1 MSNFARFFAPLHKN
15 QIILSNTML
24 KYFLI
29 SLSVWLVASSGAVA
43 QTPDPVLFTV
53 NGTSVTASE
62 FKYIY
67 SKTNQDK
74 ADFSEPSLRE
84 YLDLYTKFKLKVQR
98 ARDMR
103 LDTIVALKGELDGYR
118 RQLANS
124 YLVDREVTDKL
135 IRETYDRMLQDVDV
149 SHIQIVLDRNAKP
162 ADTLRAYNR
171 AMSWLRKI
179 NAGTPFEKMALDS
192 SEDKTVKENKGNLGF
207 ITAMLP
213 DGYYAMEKAI
223 YSAKPGAV
231 LGPIRTTSGYHLVRT
246 NAVRPAR
253 GEIEV
258 GQILL
263 RKGNS
268 EEQGVVVKQR
278 ADSVYTA
285 LKNGAKWE
293 EMVTRYTD
301 DKATAPKGGY
311 IGFFGINRYQK
322 NFEDAA
328 FGLQKDG
335 DFSAPVQ
342 SSIGWHIIR
351 RISQRPVG
359 AYETV
364 KRSLSDRVKR
374 DSRNEV
380 ARQSMIGRIKKES
393 NFQEYPEVLQKWM
406 DGQKDTVFHTF
417 RWKPDPA
424 KPQTVLMRFGNQK
437 AYTIADFEE
446 YNARASRDRMRG
458 SGYPVAETVQKLYAT
473 WTEEVTMQYEEAQ
486 LDQKYPEFKSLMR
499 EYEEGILLFEA
510 LKQNVW
516 DRANTDS
523 VGLEKYFKSTL
534 SQKYKWDERAA
545 VSIYTVK
552 TDDPKIVE
560 KVRTLAAKKP
570 AADVLKKFNK
580 VGKPEVVAVLE
591 KMYEK
596 GKNKDLG
603 DLWLAGAMTPMKA
616 DTSTKTTTFLKVE
629 AIRPPTPKSLPDARG
644 YAVADYQDY
653 LEKQWIEELR
663 KSYPVKVDEMVL
675 RSLVKK

>member
-1 MSNFARFFAPLHKN
+1 
-15 QIILSNTML
+15 ML
-24 KYFLI
+24 KYILI
-29 SLSVWLVASSGAVA
+29 SLSISLFSTAGVTA
-43 QTPDPVLFTV
+43 QIPDPVLFTV
-53 NGTSVTASE
+53 KGNPVTASE
-62 FKYIY
+62 FTYIY
-67 SKTNQDK
+67 GKTNQDK
-74 ADFSEPSLRE
+74 ADFSEQSLRE

-98 ARDMR
+98 ARDMQ
-103 LDTIVALKGELDGYR
+103 LDTVASLKNELDGYR

-149 SHIQIVLDRNAKP
+149 SHILVVMDRNAKP

-171 AMSWLRKI
+171 ALNWLRKI
-179 NAGTPFEKMALDS
+179 NGGIPFDKMALDS
-192 SEDKTVKENKGNLGF
+192 SEDKTVKENRGNLGF

-223 YSAKPGAV
+223 YAAKPGTL
-231 LGPIRTTSGYHLVRT
+231 LGPIRTSSGYHLVRV
-246 NAVRPAR
+246 NGFRPAR
-253 GEIEV
+253 AEIEV
-258 GQILL
+258 SQILF
-263 RKGNS
+263 RRGDN
-268 EEQGVVVKQR
+268 EERSTTIKQR
-278 ADSVYTA
+278 ADSVYLA
-285 LKNGAKWE
+285 LQKGAKWE
-293 EMVTRYTD
+293 DMANRYTD
-301 DKATAPKGGY
+301 DKAAAAKGGY

-328 FGLQKDG
+328 FSLQKDG
-335 DFSAPVQ
+335 EVSAPIE
-342 SSIGWHIIR
+342 SSIGWHIIK

-364 KRSLSDRVKR
+364 KRGLSDRVKR

-393 NFQEYPEVLQKWM
+393 GFQEYPAELQKWM
-406 DGQKDTVFHTF
+406 TGQTDTVFHTF

-424 KPQTVLMRFGNQK
+424 KPQAVLLRFGNQK
-437 AYTIADFEE
+437 AYTVADFEE
-446 YNARASRDRMRG
+446 YNARASRERMRG
-458 SGYPVAETVQKLYAT
+458 SGYPLAETVQKLSTA
-473 WTEEVTMQYEEAQ
+473 WTEEVVMQYEETQ
-486 LDQKYPEFKSLMR
+486 LDKKYPEFKSLMR

-523 VGLEKYFKSTL
+523 TGLEKYFKSTL
-534 SQKYKWDERAA
+534 SQKYKWDERAQ

-552 TDDPKIVE
+552 TNDAKIVE
-560 KVRTLAAKKP
+560 KVREHAAKKP
-570 AADVLKKFNK
+570 SAEVLKKFNK
-580 VGKPEVVAVLE
+580 TGKPEVVAVME

-603 DLWLAGAMTPMKA
+603 DLWSAGAMTAAKS
-616 DTSTKTTTFLKVE
+616 DTTTKTTTFLKVE
-629 AIRPPTPKSLPDARG
+629 SIQPPRAKELQDARG

-663 KSYPVKVDEMVL
+663 QAYPVKVDEKVL
-675 RSLVKK
+675 LGLVKK

>member
-1 MSNFARFFAPLHKN
+1 
-15 QIILSNTML
+15 ML
-24 KYFLI
+24 RYLLI
-29 SLSVWLVASSGAVA
+29 PLSVWLFSAAGVAA

-53 NGTSVTASE
+53 NGTPITASE

-67 SKTNQDK
+67 GKTNQDK

-98 ARDMR
+98 ARDMQ
-103 LDTIVALKGELDGYR
+103 LDTISALKGELDGYR

-135 IRETYDRMLQDVDV
+135 VRETYDRTLQDVDV

-171 AMSWLRKI
+171 AMNWLRKI
-179 NAGTPFEKMALDS
+179 NSGTPFEKMALDS
-192 SEDKTVKENKGNLGF
+192 SEDKTVQENRGNLSF

-223 YSAKPGAV
+223 YAAKPGTIV
-231 LGPIRTTSGYHLVRT
+231 GPVRTSSGYHLVRV
-246 NAVRPAR
+246 NAFRPAR
-253 GEIEV
+253 GEVEV
-258 GQILL
+258 SQILF
-263 RKGNS
+263 RKGTN
-268 EEQGVVVKQR
+268 EEQNVVIRQR
-278 ADSVYTA
+278 ADSVYLA

-293 EMVTRYTD
+293 ETVTRYTD
-301 DKATAPKGGY
+301 DKASAPKAGY

-335 DFSAPVQ
+335 DFSAPFE
-342 SSIGWHIIR
+342 SSIGWHIVK
-351 RISQRPVG
+351 RISHRPIG

-364 KRSLSDRVKR
+364 KRALTDRVKR
-374 DSRNEV
+374 DGRNEV
-380 ARQSMIGRIKKES
+380 ARQSMISRIKKES
-393 NFQEYPEVLQKWM
+393 GYQDDPEVLKKWSAS
-406 DGQKDTVFHTF
+406 QQDTVFHTF
-417 RWKPDPA
+417 RWKPNPA
-424 KPQTVLMRFGNQK
+424 KPQTVLLRFGNRK
-437 AYTIADFEE
+437 VYTIADFEE
-446 YNARASRDRMRG
+446 YNARASRERMRG
-458 SGYPVAETVQKLYAT
+458 SGYPLAETVQKLYNA
-473 WTEEVTMQYEEAQ
+473 WTEEVAMQYEESQ

-523 VGLEKYFKSTL
+523 AGLEQYFKSTL
-534 SQKYKWDERAA
+534 SQKYKWDERAG
-545 VSIYTVK
+545 VTIYTIK
-552 TDDPKIVE
+552 TDDPKTVA
-560 KVRTLAAKKP
+560 KVREYAAKKP
-570 AADVLKKFNK
+570 VADVLKKFNK
-580 VGKPEVVAVLE
+580 AGQPEVVAVIE

-596 GKNKDLG
+596 GKSKDLG
-603 DLWLAGAMTPMKA
+603 DLWTAGAMTPVKTDA
-616 DTSTKTTTFLKVE
+616 GTKTATFLKIE
-629 AIRPPTPKSLPDARG
+629 SIKPPTAKGLPDARG

-663 KSYPVKVDEMVL
+663 KAYPVKVDETVL

>member
-1 MSNFARFFAPLHKN
+1 
-15 QIILSNTML
+15 ML

-29 SLSVWLVASSGAVA
+29 SLSVWLFSTAGVVA

-53 NGTSVTASE
+53 NGNPVTASE

-74 ADFSEPSLRE
+74 ADFSEQSLRE

-103 LDTIVALKGELDGYR
+103 LDTISSLKSELDGYR

-149 SHIQIVLDRNAKP
+149 SHILVVVDRNAKP

-171 AMSWLRKI
+171 AMNLLRKI
-179 NAGTPFEKMALDS
+179 NAGSAFDKIALDS

-207 ITAMLP
+207 VTAMLP

-223 YSAKPGAV
+223 YAAKPGAV
-231 LGPIRTTSGYHLVRT
+231 LGPIRTTSGYHLVRV
-246 NAVRPAR
+246 NGFRPAR
-253 GEIEV
+253 GEVEV
-258 GQILL
+258 SQILF
-263 RKGNS
+263 RKGNN
-268 EEQGVVVKQR
+268 EEQNVMVKQR
-278 ADSVYTA
+278 ADSVYMA
-285 LKNGAKWE
+285 LKKGANWE
-293 EMVTRYTD
+293 ETVTRYTD

-328 FGLQKDG
+328 FNLQKDG
-335 DFSAPVQ
+335 DFSPPVE
-342 SSIGWHIIR
+342 SSIGWHIIKR
-351 RISQRPVG
+351 VSQRPIG
-359 AYETV
+359 SYETV
-364 KRSLSDRVKR
+364 KRGLGDRVKR

-380 ARQSMIGRIKKES
+380 ARQSMITRIKKEN
-393 NFQEYPEVLQKWM
+393 NFQEYPDALQKWTAS
-406 DGQKDTVFHTF
+406 QKDTVFLTF

-424 KPQTVLMRFGNQK
+424 KPQTVLMRFGQQK
-437 AYTIADFEE
+437 AYTVADFEE
-446 YNARASRDRMRG
+446 YNARASRERMRG
-458 SGYPVAETVQKLYAT
+458 SGYPLAETVQKLYT
-473 WTEEVTMQYEEAQ
+473 GWTEEVAMQYEESQ
-486 LDQKYPEFKSLMR
+486 LDKKYPEFKSLMR

-534 SQKYKWDERAA
+534 SQKYKWDERAG
-545 VSIYTVK
+545 VSIYTIK
-552 TDDPKIVE
+552 TNDQKVVDKIRE
-560 KVRTLAAKKP
+560 FAAKKP

-580 VGKPEVVAVLE
+580 TGKSDVVAVIE

-603 DLWLAGAMTPMKA
+603 DLWVAGAMTPVKI

-629 AIRPPTPKSLPDARG
+629 SIQPPTAKGLQDARG

-663 KSYPVKVDEMVL
+663 KAYPVKVDETVL

>member
-1 MSNFARFFAPLHKN
+1 
-15 QIILSNTML
+15 ML
-24 KYFLI
+24 RYLLI
-29 SLSVWLVASSGAVA
+29 PLSVWLFSAAGVAA

-53 NGTSVTASE
+53 NGTPIMASE

-67 SKTNQDK
+67 GKTNQDK

-98 ARDMR
+98 ARDMQ
-103 LDTIVALKGELDGYR
+103 LDTISALKGELDGYR

-135 IRETYDRMLQDVDV
+135 VRETYDRTLQDVDV

-171 AMSWLRKI
+171 AMNWLRKI
-179 NAGTPFEKMALDS
+179 NSGTPFEKMALDS
-192 SEDKTVKENKGNLGF
+192 SEDKTVKENRGNLSF

-223 YSAKPGAV
+223 YAAKPGTIV
-231 LGPIRTTSGYHLVRT
+231 GPVRTSSGYHLVRVH
-246 NAVRPAR
+246 AFRPAR
-253 GEIEV
+253 GEVEV
-258 GQILL
+258 SQILF
-263 RKGNS
+263 RKGTN
-268 EEQGVVVKQR
+268 EEQNVVIRQR
-278 ADSVYTA
+278 ADSVYLA

-293 EMVTRYTD
+293 ETVTRYTD
-301 DKATAPKGGY
+301 DKASAPKAGY

-335 DFSAPVQ
+335 DFSAPFE
-342 SSIGWHIIR
+342 SSIGWHIVK
-351 RISQRPVG
+351 RISHRPIG

-364 KRSLSDRVKR
+364 KRALTDRVKR
-374 DSRNEV
+374 DGRNEV
-380 ARQSMIGRIKKES
+380 ARQSMISRIKKES
-393 NFQEYPEVLQKWM
+393 GYQDDPEVLKKWSAS
-406 DGQKDTVFHTF
+406 QQDTVFHTF
-417 RWKPDPA
+417 RWKPNPA
-424 KPQTVLMRFGNQK
+424 KPQTVLLRFGNQK
-437 AYTIADFEE
+437 VYTIADFEE
-446 YNARASRDRMRG
+446 YNARASRERMRG
-458 SGYPVAETVQKLYAT
+458 SGYPLAETVQKLYSA
-473 WTEEVTMQYEEAQ
+473 WTEEVAMQYEESQ

-523 VGLEKYFKSTL
+523 AGLEQYFKSTL
-534 SQKYKWDERAA
+534 SQKYKWDERAG
-545 VSIYTVK
+545 VTIYTIK
-552 TDDPKIVE
+552 TDDPKIVA
-560 KVRTLAAKKP
+560 KVREYAAKKP
-570 AADVLKKFNK
+570 VADVLKKFNK
-580 VGKPEVVAVLE
+580 AGQPEVVAVIE

-596 GKNKDLG
+596 GKSKDLG
-603 DLWLAGAMTPMKA
+603 DLWTAGAMTPVKTDA
-616 DTSTKTTTFLKVE
+616 GTKTATFLKIE
-629 AIRPPTPKSLPDARG
+629 SIQPPTAKGLPDARG

-663 KSYPVKVDEMVL
+663 KAYPVKVDETVL

>member
-1 MSNFARFFAPLHKN
+1 
-15 QIILSNTML
+15 ML
-24 KYFLI
+24 RYLLI
-29 SLSVWLVASSGAVA
+29 PLSVWLFSAAGVAA

-53 NGTSVTASE
+53 NGTPIMASE

-67 SKTNQDK
+67 GKTNQDK

-98 ARDMR
+98 ARDMQ
-103 LDTIVALKGELDGYR
+103 LDTISALKGELDGYR

-135 IRETYDRMLQDVDV
+135 VRETYDRTLQDVDV

-171 AMSWLRKI
+171 AMNWLRKI
-179 NAGTPFEKMALDS
+179 NSGTPFEKMALDS
-192 SEDKTVKENKGNLGF
+192 SEDKTVQENRGNLSF

-223 YSAKPGAV
+223 YAAKPGTIV
-231 LGPIRTTSGYHLVRT
+231 GPVRTSSGYHLVRV
-246 NAVRPAR
+246 NAFRPAR
-253 GEIEV
+253 GEVEV
-258 GQILL
+258 SQILF
-263 RKGNS
+263 RKGTN
-268 EEQGVVVKQR
+268 EEQNVIIRQR
-278 ADSVYTA
+278 ADSVYLA

-293 EMVTRYTD
+293 ETVTRYTD
-301 DKATAPKGGY
+301 DKASAPKAGY

-335 DFSAPVQ
+335 DFSAPFE
-342 SSIGWHIIR
+342 SSIGWHIVK
-351 RISQRPVG
+351 RISHRPIG

-364 KRSLSDRVKR
+364 KRALTDRVKR
-374 DSRNEV
+374 DGRNEV
-380 ARQSMIGRIKKES
+380 ARQSMISRIKKES
-393 NFQEYPEVLQKWM
+393 GYQDDPEVLKKWSAS
-406 DGQKDTVFHTF
+406 QQDTVFHTF
-417 RWKPDPA
+417 RWKPNPA
-424 KPQTVLMRFGNQK
+424 KPQTVLLRFGNRK
-437 AYTIADFEE
+437 VYTIADFEE
-446 YNARASRDRMRG
+446 YNARASRERMRG
-458 SGYPVAETVQKLYAT
+458 SGYPLAETVQKLYNA
-473 WTEEVTMQYEEAQ
+473 WTEEVAMQYEESQ

-523 VGLEKYFKSTL
+523 AGLEQYFKSTL
-534 SQKYKWDERAA
+534 SQKYKWDERAG
-545 VSIYTVK
+545 VTIYTIK
-552 TDDPKIVE
+552 TDDPKTVA
-560 KVRTLAAKKP
+560 KVREYAAKKP
-570 AADVLKKFNK
+570 VADVLKKFNK
-580 VGKPEVVAVLE
+580 AGQPEVVAVIE

-596 GKNKDLG
+596 GKSKDLG
-603 DLWLAGAMTPMKA
+603 DLWTAGAMTPV
-616 DTSTKTTTFLKVE
+616 KTDAGTTTATFLKIE
-629 AIRPPTPKSLPDARG
+629 SIKPPTAKGLPDARG

-663 KSYPVKVDEMVL
+663 KAYPVKVDETVL

>member
-1 MSNFARFFAPLHKN
+1 
-15 QIILSNTML
+15 ML

-29 SLSVWLVASSGAVA
+29 SLSVWLFSAAGVAA

-53 NGTSVTASE
+53 NGNPVTASE

-67 SKTNQDK
+67 GKTNQDK
-74 ADFSEPSLRE
+74 ADFSEQSLRE

-103 LDTIVALKGELDGYR
+103 LDTIGSLKSELDGYR

-149 SHIQIVLDRNAKP
+149 SHILVVVDRNAKP
-162 ADTLRAYNR
+162 ADTLKAYNR
-171 AMSWLRKI
+171 AMNWLRKI
-179 NAGTPFEKMALDS
+179 NSGTAFDKMALDS
-192 SEDKTVKENKGNLGF
+192 SEDKTVKENRGNLGF

-223 YSAKPGAV
+223 YAAKPGTV
-231 LGPIRTTSGYHLVRT
+231 LGPVRTSSGYHLVRV
-246 NAVRPAR
+246 NGFRPAR

-258 GQILL
+258 AQILF
-263 RKGNS
+263 RKGAN
-268 EEQGVVVKQR
+268 EEQAVMVKQR

-285 LKNGAKWE
+285 LKSGANWDA
-293 EMVTRYTD
+293 MVTRYTE
-301 DKATAPKGGY
+301 DKAAAAKAGY

-328 FGLQKDG
+328 FNLQKDG
-335 DFSAPVQ
+335 EFSAPIE
-342 SSIGWHIIR
+342 SSIGWHIIK
-351 RISQRPVG
+351 RISQRPMG
-359 AYETV
+359 PFETV
-364 KRSLSDRVKR
+364 KRGLSDRVKR

-380 ARQSMIGRIKKES
+380 ARQSMIARIKKE
-393 NFQEYPEVLQKWM
+393 NNYQDYPEALQKWM
-406 DGQKDTVFHTF
+406 VGQKDTVFHTF

-424 KPQTVLMRFGNQK
+424 KPQTALMRFGNNK

-446 YNARASRDRMRG
+446 YNARASRERMRG
-458 SGYPVAETVQKLYAT
+458 SGYPLAETVQKLYT
-473 WTEEVTMQYEEAQ
+473 GWTEEVAMQYEEGQ

-523 VGLEKYFKSTL
+523 IGLEKYFKSTL
-534 SQKYKWDERAA
+534 SQKYKWDERAG

-552 TDDPKIVE
+552 TNDQKVVE
-560 KVRTLAAKKP
+560 KVRELAAKKP
-570 AADVLKKFNK
+570 AAEVLKKFNK
-580 VGKPEVVAVLE
+580 TGKPEVVAVLE
-591 KMYEK
+591 KTYEK

-603 DLWLAGAMTPMKA
+603 DLWVAGSMTPAKI

-629 AIRPPTPKSLPDARG
+629 SIQPPTAKGLQDARG

-663 KSYPVKVDEMVL
+663 KAYPVKVDETVL
-675 RSLVKK
+675 RTLIKK